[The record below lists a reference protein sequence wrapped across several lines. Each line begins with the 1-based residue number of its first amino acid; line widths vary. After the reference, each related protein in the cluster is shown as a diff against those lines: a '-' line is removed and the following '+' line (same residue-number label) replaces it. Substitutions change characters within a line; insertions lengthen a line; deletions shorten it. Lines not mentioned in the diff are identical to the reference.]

1 MQNIPLVYGDSM
13 LGSENWVRYRPM
25 LQDGW
30 RAEQEALGRAVGS
43 QQSQTGLAEYV
54 RMDEVE

>member
-1 MQNIPLVYGDSM
+1 MQNMPLVYGDSM

-30 RAEQEALGRAVGS
+30 RAEQETRRRAVGS
-43 QQSQTGLAEYV
+43 RQLQTGVAEYV